1 MSHLMAISETTKAT
15 TQPTPRMAISLVP
28 NVPPLTKYLT
38 SLSALAPNIT
48 GMARKNVNLD
58 ATERVQPS
66 SRPPIMVEPERDV
79 PGISESTWKQP
90 IPNAVFQLRSSSVAM
105 DPKSKSSSSSLS
117 SVISAAGA
125 AKCAPAGRP
134 PATTAREPNESAR
147 AAFSRLL
154 ARQFS
159 ITINNTPYTMSAS
172 ATTGAL

>member
-1 MSHLMAISETTKAT
+1 MSDTTKAT

-28 NVPPLTKYLT
+28 NVPPLIKYLT

-48 GMARKNVNLD
+48 GIARKNVNLD

-66 SRPPIMVEPERDV
+66 SRPPMIVEPERDV

-90 IPNAVFQLRSSSVAM
+90 IPSAVFQLRSSSVVM
-105 DPKSKSSSSSLS
+105 EPKSRLSSSSEAAA
-117 SVISAAGA
+117 AAGV

-134 PATTAREPNESAR
+134 PATTAREPNEPAR
-147 AAFSRLL
+147 AAWSRLF

-159 ITINNTPYTMSAS
+159 ITINSTPYTMSAS

>member
-1 MSHLMAISETTKAT
+1 MSDTTKAT
-15 TQPTPRMAISLVP
+15 TQPTPKMAISLVP
-28 NVPPLTKYLT
+28 KVPPLIKYLT

-48 GMARKNVNLD
+48 GIARKNVNLD

-66 SRPPIMVEPERDV
+66 SRPPMMVEPERDV

-90 IPNAVFQLRSSSVAM
+90 IPSAVFQLRSSSVVM
-105 DPKSKSSSSSLS
+105 EPKSKLSSSSAAA
-117 SVISAAGA
+117 VAAGA

-134 PATTAREPNESAR
+134 PATTAREPNEPAR
-147 AAFSRLL
+147 AAWSRLF

-159 ITINNTPYTMSAS
+159 ITINSTPYTMSAS

>member
-1 MSHLMAISETTKAT
+1 MSDTTKAT

-28 NVPPLTKYLT
+28 NVPPLIKYLT
-38 SLSALAPNIT
+38 SLSALAPNMT

-66 SRPPIMVEPERDV
+66 SRPPMMVEPERDV

-90 IPNAVFQLRSSSVAM
+90 IPSAVFQLRSSSVVM
-105 DPKSKSSSSSLS
+105 EPKSRLSSSSEAAA
-117 SVISAAGA
+117 AAGA

-134 PATTAREPNESAR
+134 PTTTAREPNEPAR
-147 AAFSRLL
+147 AAWSRLF

-159 ITINNTPYTMSAS
+159 ITINSTPYTMSAS